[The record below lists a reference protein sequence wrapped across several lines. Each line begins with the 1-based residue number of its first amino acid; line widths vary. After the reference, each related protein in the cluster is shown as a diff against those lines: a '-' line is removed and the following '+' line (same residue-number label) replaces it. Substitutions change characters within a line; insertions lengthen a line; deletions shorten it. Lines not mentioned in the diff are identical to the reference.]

1 MTHVSQRGSNLGLF
15 NGSPKL
21 AGVRGGVSL
30 EEKGKGRKRSE
41 IEGLNTVARE
51 SLVAPNDRIIKKS
64 KRNIESETMV
74 IFTKMQG

>member
-1 MTHVSQRGSNLGLF
+1 M
-15 NGSPKL
+15 
-21 AGVRGGVSL
+21 VRQNWPGYVGGVSL

-41 IEGLNTVARE
+41 IEDLNTVARE

-64 KRNIESETMV
+64 KRNIESETLV